1 MISMKP
7 LAPIMLALALTA
19 PAHAAIAPI
28 RLLPWESVAL
38 AQRCAADYPKESV
51 RAAVV
56 TKGYGLCDVAD
67 VHTGG
72 EVLYRVFGD
81 RFVIVGAGGGQMAA
95 SDMADLYRVPVAIG
109 SALTALRARVYREKY
124 GQR

>member
-1 MISMKP
+1 MKV
-7 LAPIMLALALTA
+7 LASIALALALPV
-19 PAHAAIAPI
+19 PARAAVAPI
-28 RLLPWESVAL
+28 RLLSWESVAL

-72 EVLYRVFGD
+72 EVLYRVVGRSFA
-81 RFVIVGAGGGQMAA
+81 IVGAGGGQMAA
-95 SDMADLYRVPVAIG
+95 SDMADLYHIPMAIG
-109 SALTALRARVYREKY
+109 TALTSLRTRVYREKKP
-124 GQR
+124 QP

>member
-1 MISMKP
+1 MNIKP
-7 LAPIMLALALTA
+7 FAPIVLALAVTAA
-19 PAHAAIAPI
+19 PADAGTPI
-28 RLLPWESVAL
+28 RLLRWESVAL

-56 TKGYGLCDVAD
+56 ANGYGLCDVAD

-72 EVLYRVFGD
+72 EVLYRVAG
-81 RFVIVGAGGGQMAA
+81 RSFVIVGAGGGQMAA
-95 SDMADLYRVPVAIG
+95 SDMADLYRVPMAIG

-124 GQR
+124 GQP